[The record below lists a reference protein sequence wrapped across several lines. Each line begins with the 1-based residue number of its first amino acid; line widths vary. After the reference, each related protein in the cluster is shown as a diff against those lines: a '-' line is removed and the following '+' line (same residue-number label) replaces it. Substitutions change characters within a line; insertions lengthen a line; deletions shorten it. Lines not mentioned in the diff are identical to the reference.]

1 MFQEHLLICWNVVL
15 LLSVANDLL
24 NAGSLLYEIPYY
36 SLLGHDVSDRPQP
49 LEAIEAFLEVNERT
63 LLFDMNHYMLLSNPG
78 RFRLG
83 KHLP

>member
-1 MFQEHLLICWNVVL
+1 M

-24 NAGSLLYEIPYY
+24 NAGSLLYEISYY

-49 LEAIEAFLEVNERT
+49 LEAIEAVLEVNERT

-78 RFRLG
+78 RFCLG